1 MDDDPLPLQLTVLL
15 LLILLNAF
23 FAAAEVALLSI
34 KPASLRKL
42 EQQGERR
49 AGKLV
54 LLASDSGRFLSTIQ
68 VGVTFAGFLASAF
81 AADSFSQPLADF
93 LLRSGVDFVSH
104 STLRTA
110 SVVLVTI
117 MLSYLSLV
125 FGELIPKQIGLRYA
139 ETVALHSAG
148 PVLVFAR
155 LTAPFVWILNHT
167 VSGLLKLF
175 NASPHDRN
183 NITEEEIRLLVDIG
197 EENGTIDSDER
208 QMIENIFEFNNI
220 CAEEVMT
227 HRTDMVAVNL
237 NSTPQEI
244 EEVFRRHGFTRV
256 PVYRES
262 IDQII
267 GFLHIRDYFSAKI
280 SSTAVSGL
288 SKLLKP
294 VYLAP
299 ASMRANV
306 LFRNM
311 QRKKYAVAIV
321 LDEYGGT
328 AGLVT
333 VEDLLEEIVGSLYD
347 EFDDPEIEIE
357 AQGENTWLIDGS
369 MRTDEVTRKTRVR
382 LPESGFDTIGGL
394 VFEHLNEVPA
404 VGDEVDLPEYRVKL
418 VVKVASERRINKV
431 LLIYSPQSPDD
442 EQQAPPEPP
451 AE

>member
-1 MDDDPLPLQLTVLL
+1 LDDDPLPLQLLVLL

-42 EQQGERR
+42 EQQGDRR
-49 AGKLV
+49 ARKLI
-54 LLASDSGRFLSTIQ
+54 LLAADSGRFLSTIQ

-81 AADSFSQPLADF
+81 AADSFSKPLADF
-93 LLRSGVDFVSH
+93 MLSSGLDCFSPN
-104 STLRTA
+104 TLRTL
-110 SVVLVTI
+110 SVVLVTL

-125 FGELIPKQIGLRYA
+125 FGELIPKQLGLRFA
-139 ETVALHSAG
+139 EAVALHSAG
-148 PVLVFAR
+148 PVSFFA
-155 LTAPFVWILNHT
+155 TITGPFVWILNHT
-167 VSGLLKLF
+167 VSGLLKMF
-175 NASPHDRN
+175 KVSPHDRN
-183 NITEEEIRLLVDIG
+183 NITEEEIRLMVDIG
-197 EENGTIDSDER
+197 EENGTINSDER

-237 NSTPQEI
+237 MSTPHEL
-244 EEVFRRHGFTRV
+244 EEVFRQHGFTRV
-256 PVYRES
+256 PVFRDS

-280 SSTAVSGL
+280 SSNISELT
-288 SKLLKP
+288 KLLKP

-299 ASMRANV
+299 ASMRANI

-311 QRKKYAVAIV
+311 QREKYAMAIV

-333 VEDLLEEIVGSLYD
+333 IEDLLEEIVGSLYD
-347 EFDDPEIEIE
+347 EFDDPEIKIE
-357 AQGENTWLIDGS
+357 TLGPNTWLIDGS
-369 MRTDEVTRKTRVR
+369 MRTDEVSKETRIE
-382 LPESGFDTIGGL
+382 LPESDFDTIGGL

-404 VGDEVDLPEYRVKL
+404 VGDEVELPDYHVKL
-418 VVKVASERRINKV
+418 VVEVASDRRINKV
-431 LLIYSPQSPDD
+431 LMVYTPPED
-442 EQQAPPEPP
+442 EQQESSKEETPE
-451 AE
+451 